1 MTLSDLALWIGIG
14 LAGVAAVLL
23 IRSTVWKVLSTYR
36 LRMAGPR
43 PLRASHHRLWRD
55 PGRVEA
61 LSLVYG
67 PGGRDGAP
75 VAPFT
80 FLEEHDTGS
89 QPCLSV
95 RDGRGRTWR
104 LKWGHEA
111 RVEAFAVR
119 LAWACGYFAEIT
131 HFVPSGVIEQATD
144 LKRTRH
150 CVDAADGTFMD
161 ARFEADDPEVR
172 KFFEA
177 HSWSWDDNPFLGT
190 RELSG
195 LKIVMMLLS
204 NWDSKDRRDVA
215 RGSNTAIF
223 EARAGRWPRVHREAQ
238 YLLTDWGGSM
248 GKWGSNIVTRGR
260 WDVDGFEAQTP
271 QFVTGVKEGR
281 VLFGYTGQRTAD
293 IAGDIPVDHAR
304 WFHGYAGRITERQ
317 LVEGLLASGATDDEA
332 TRFARALV
340 ERIRQLGRFTA
351 GSAVNNVRSVRL

>member
-1 MTLSDLALWIGIG
+1 MTLSDLAWW
-14 LAGVAAVLL
+14 AGVGFAVVFAVLL
-23 IRSTVWKVLSTYR
+23 IRSTVWKAISAYT
-36 LRMAGPR
+36 LRRAGPR

-55 PGRVEA
+55 PGPVET

-67 PGGRDGAP
+67 PGGADGAP
-75 VAPFT
+75 VPPFT

-95 RDGRGRTWR
+95 RDARRRRWR
-104 LKWGHEA
+104 IKWGPEA
-111 RVEAFAVR
+111 RVETFAVR

-131 HFVPSGVIEQATD
+131 HFVPAGVIAGVPA
-144 LKRTRH
+144 LKRTRDS
-150 CVDAADGTFMD
+150 VETEGGTFID

-177 HSWSWDDNPFLGT
+177 HSWSWDDNPFLCT

-223 EARAGRWPRVHREAQ
+223 EQRVGRWPRVHHEAQ
-238 YLLTDWGGSM
+238 YLLTDWGGAM
-248 GKWGSNIVTRGR
+248 GKWGSNIATRGR

-271 QFVTGVKEGR
+271 QFATGIKEGR
-281 VLFGYTGQRTAD
+281 VVFGYTGQRTAD

-304 WFHGYAGRITERQ
+304 WFHGYASRIGERQ
-317 LVEGLLASGATDDEA
+317 LVDGLLASGATDDEA
-332 TRFARALV
+332 SRFARALV
-340 ERIRQLGRFTA
+340 ERISQLGRVLA
-351 GSAVNNVRSVRL
+351 GT

>member
-1 MTLSDLALWIGIG
+1 MTLSDILWWIGGGI
-14 LAGVAAVLL
+14 AGVCAVLL
-23 IRSTVWKVLSTYR
+23 VRTIVWRAVGAYKVSV
-36 LRMAGPR
+36 AGPR
-43 PLRASHHRLWRD
+43 PLRASRHVLWRD
-55 PGRVEA
+55 PGPVEQ

-67 PGGRDGAP
+67 PGGADGAP

-95 RDGRGRTWR
+95 HDARGRRWR
-104 LKWGHEA
+104 IKWGDEA
-111 RVEAFAVR
+111 RVETFAVR
-119 LAWACGYFAEIT
+119 VAWACGYFAEIT
-131 HFVPSGVIEQATD
+131 HFVPSGVIAQVPD
-144 LKRTRH
+144 LRRTRS
-150 CVDAADGTFMD
+150 CVETPDGRFID

-172 KFFEA
+172 KFFEE

-204 NWDSKDRRDVA
+204 NWDAKDRRDVA

-223 EARAGRWPRVHREAQ
+223 EQRRGRWPRIYREAQ
-238 YLLTDWGGSM
+238 YLLTDWGGAM

-271 QFVTGVKEGR
+271 QFVTGVKDGQ

-293 IAGDIPVDHAR
+293 IAGDIRVDHAR
-304 WFHGYAGRITERQ
+304 WFHGYLGRITEAP
-317 LVEGLLASGATDDEA
+317 LVEGLLASGGTDEEA
-332 TRFARALV
+332 QRFGRAIA
-340 ERIRQLGRFTA
+340 ERIAQLGR
-351 GSAVNNVRSVRL
+351 AVAKK

>member
-1 MTLSDLALWIGIG
+1 MTLSDLALWIGVG
-14 LAGVAAVLL
+14 LAGVFAVLV
-23 IRSTVWKVLSTYR
+23 IRSSVWKAISAYK
-36 LRMAGPR
+36 LRRAGPR

-55 PGRVEA
+55 PGPLEA

-80 FLEEHDTGS
+80 FLEEHATGS

-95 RDGRGRTWR
+95 RDARGARWR
-104 LKWGHEA
+104 IKWGPEA
-111 RVEAFAVR
+111 RVETFAVR
-119 LAWACGYFAEIT
+119 LAWACGYYAEIT
-131 HFVPSGVIEQATD
+131 HFVPSGVIEEVAALT
-144 LKRTRH
+144 RTRD
-150 CVDAADGTFMD
+150 CVEAEDGRFID

-172 KFFEA
+172 KFFEE
-177 HSWSWDDNPFLGT
+177 HSWSWNDNPFLGT

-223 EARAGRWPRVHREAQ
+223 EQRVGRWPRVRREAH
-238 YLLTDWGGSM
+238 YLLTDWGGAM

-271 QFVTGVKEGR
+271 LFVTGVKDGR
-281 VLFGYTGQRTAD
+281 VVFGYAGQRTAD
-293 IAGDIPVDHAR
+293 IAGDIPVEHAR
-304 WFHGYAGRITERQ
+304 WFHGYASRIGERQ

-332 TRFARALV
+332 NRFARAMV
-340 ERIRQLGRFTA
+340 ERISQLGRVLADETK
-351 GSAVNNVRSVRL
+351 SSV